1 MNNNFNLSILK
12 KMSRIKH
19 GGILFTENE
28 KERTRDMK
36 ITVVGA
42 GATGGYFG
50 ARLAE
55 SGLDVTFLVREKR
68 AAQLREKGLVVKSVV
83 GDLTIEEPK
92 IAIKA
97 EDIPACDLVILGVKN
112 YQLAATLPQLKVLV
126 ERGAKVLPFL
136 NGVEHFEIL
145 AKELGKENVL
155 GGVCKIISTLDSE
168 GTVHH
173 TSKIHHIIFGE
184 LEPSGKE
191 FCLELEQAISKAN
204 IRVKYTEDILNEI
217 WSKYAFIVVFSGVTS
232 AGDLTTDQID
242 AYEATRNVYRRS
254 LEEMQSLA
262 KAYGVNLGENFVS
275 SNVEGLPK
283 YPKGSTSSMHQDM
296 RKGLPL
302 EVESLQGAAIR
313 LSSRKG
319 LELPTIEVLYGLIKP
334 YEMRNVG

>member
-1 MNNNFNLSILK
+1 MN
-12 KMSRIKH
+12 
-19 GGILFTENE
+19 
-28 KERTRDMK
+28 

-50 ARLAE
+50 ARLVE

-83 GDLTIEEPK
+83 GDLTIPEPK

-97 EDIPACDLVILGVKN
+97 EEIPACDLVLLGVKN
-112 YQLAATLPQLKVLV
+112 YQLTATLPELKVLV
-126 ERGAKVLPFL
+126 EREAKVLPFL

-155 GGVCKIISTLDSE
+155 GGVCKIISTLDPE

-184 LEPSGKE
+184 LDPSSKE
-191 FCLELEQAISKAN
+191 FCLQLEQVLSEVN
-204 IRVKYTEDILNEI
+204 IKIKYTKNILNEI

-232 AGDLTTDQID
+232 AGDLTTDQIC
-242 AYEATRNVYRRS
+242 AYEVTRDVYRRS
-254 LEEMQSLA
+254 LEEMKSLA
-262 KAYGVNLGENFVS
+262 YAYGVNLGEDFVS
-275 SNVEGLPK
+275 QNVEGLPK

-302 EVESLQGAAIR
+302 EIESLQGAAIR
-313 LSSRKG
+313 FARRKG
-319 LELPTIEVLYGLIKP
+319 MELPTILTLYGLIKP
-334 YEMRNVG
+334 YEMGS